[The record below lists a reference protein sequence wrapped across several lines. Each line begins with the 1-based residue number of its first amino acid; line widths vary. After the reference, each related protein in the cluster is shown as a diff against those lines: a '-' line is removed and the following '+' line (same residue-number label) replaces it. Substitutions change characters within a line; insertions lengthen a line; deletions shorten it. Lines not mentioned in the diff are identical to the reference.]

1 MIEKEGKK
9 LILECDSCSSY
20 VEDFFDFQEIIDY
33 KKNNG
38 WKNYRVEKMWVD
50 VCPNCVS
57 KFNNQTRWK
66 YGK

>member
-1 MIEKEGKK
+1 MIEKDGKNY
-9 LILECDSCSSY
+9 ILQCDVCSNY
-20 VEDFFDFQEIIDY
+20 IDDFFDFQEAVNY

-38 WKNYRVEKMWVD
+38 WKNYRVEKMWAD

>member
-1 MIEKEGKK
+1 MKK
-9 LILECDSCSSY
+9 
-20 VEDFFDFQEIIDY
+20 QEIIDY

>member
-20 VEDFFDFQEIIDY
+20 VDDFFDFQEIVDY

-38 WKNYRVEKMWVD
+38 WENYRVKKMWVD

-57 KFNNQTRWK
+57 KFNNQTR
-66 YGK
+66 

>member
-20 VEDFFDFQEIIDY
+20 VDDFFDFQEIVDY

-38 WKNYRVEKMWVD
+38 WENYRVKKMWVD
-50 VCPNCVS
+50 V
-57 KFNNQTRWK
+57 
-66 YGK
+66 

>member
-20 VEDFFDFQEIIDY
+20 VDDFFDFQEIIDY

-38 WKNYRVEKMWVD
+38 WKNYKIEREWVD
-50 VCPNCVS
+50 ICPNCTNMVG
-57 KFNNQTRWK
+57 WK